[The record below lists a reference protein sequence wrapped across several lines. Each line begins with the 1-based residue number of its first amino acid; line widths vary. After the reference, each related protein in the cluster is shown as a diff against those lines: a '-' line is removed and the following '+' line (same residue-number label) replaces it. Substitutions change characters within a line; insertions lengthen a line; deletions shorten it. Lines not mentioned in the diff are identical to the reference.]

1 MKLWLVDVALSL
13 TRNSLDSA
21 PPAGCPQRWANST
34 YCQLPAL
41 LSLPPL
47 CTRLATLVVN
57 QHFAIILLHAPLI
70 MNIISYCSLI
80 LCWVLP
86 GALKIYDCATSSLPS
101 PLSLPL
107 SLSPFLPLQAVVTPN
122 LTCIIV
128 GAANT

>member
-1 MKLWLVDVALSL
+1 MGKLHL
-13 TRNSLDSA
+13 
-21 PPAGCPQRWANST
+21 Q
-34 YCQLPAL
+34 PAL
-41 LSLPPL
+41 LPLPPL

-101 PLSLPL
+101 PLSLPVSLSL